1 MNELSERCQSYRD
14 EANKPLAKRLLTKVF
29 ERTEGEQRMKL
40 GHRMRPLPEVLSA
53 KTRLVV
59 SATDEYEHPSYN
71 RDSIMDVGSTTHK
84 KTLPLSTKSIPGPG
98 EVREGGEVLR
108 NYHDI
113 KMRAK
118 DTYHVSSPHLH
129 KRVLEY
135 VDKHIRD
142 SIREKK
148 ACTHNKFEGI
158 AFRPVSDMYTT
169 MRRLGGGNI

>member
-108 NYHDI
+108 NYPRH
-113 KMRAK
+113 K
-118 DTYHVSSPHLH
+118 DACERHVSCVFTSF
-129 KRVLEY
+129 
-135 VDKHIRD
+135 
-142 SIREKK
+142 
-148 ACTHNKFEGI
+148 A
-158 AFRPVSDMYTT
+158 
-169 MRRLGGGNI
+169 